1 VDVSIRELAPAFTLK
16 DAREA
21 GLSKDKVYSLLDRDE
36 IERVGRGV
44 YVRPEVIPLAFTAL
58 AAATVLRDDATLCL
72 TSALVHHDLSDAIP
86 FASDIALLRGTH
98 QPVGLTNVS
107 WHSFDPKTF
116 QIGRQR
122 VDAGE
127 GLKVAIY
134 SAERTIVDCFR
145 LMHQEGSDVAHEAL
159 RRWLRRK
166 GNTPA
171 RLLKTAGLFPKALP
185 RIRQALEVLL

>member
-1 VDVSIRELAPAFTLK
+1 MSERDLSPAFTLQ

-21 GLSKDKVYSLLDRDE
+21 GLTKDQVYSLLGREE

-44 YVRPEVIPLAFTAL
+44 YVRPDALQPALTAL
-58 AAATVLRDDATLCL
+58 AAATALREDATLCL

-86 FASDIALLRGTH
+86 FASDIALPRGAHHPT
-98 QPVGLTNVS
+98 GLANVT
-107 WHSFDPKTF
+107 WRSFDPQTF
-116 QIGRQR
+116 HIGREF

-127 GLKVAIY
+127 GATVAVY
-134 SAERTIVDCFR
+134 SAERTLVDCFR
-145 LMHQEGSDVAHEAL
+145 LMHQEGSDIAYEAL

-171 RLLKTAGLFPKALP
+171 GLLKVAGSFPKALP

>member
-1 VDVSIRELAPAFTLK
+1 MATRELIPAFTLK

-21 GLSKDKVYSLLDRDE
+21 GLSKDQVYSLIVRDE

-44 YVRPEVIPLAFTAL
+44 YVRADVVSPVFTAL
-58 AAATVLRDDATLCL
+58 AAATALRDDATLCL

-86 FASDIALLRGTH
+86 FASEIALPRGAH
-98 QPVGLTNVS
+98 QPVGLANVS

-116 QIGRQR
+116 QIGREH
-122 VDAGE
+122 VDVGE
-127 GLKVAIY
+127 GFEVAIY

-145 LMHQEGSDVAHEAL
+145 LMHLEGSDTAHEAL
-159 RRWLRRK
+159 RRWLRRR

-171 RLLKTAGLFPKALP
+171 RLLKVAGSFPKALP
-185 RIRQALEVLL
+185 RIRLALEVLL